1 MYPFF
6 PKAVRGATLTVQN
19 RAMEWL
25 LPVFIGIGLSAA
37 CGFRVFVPLLILS
50 IAAQLGLL
58 HLSSSFEWIG
68 TDAATISFAIATL
81 LEISGY
87 FIPWLDNL
95 LDTIATPAAV
105 LAGILATAS
114 LLGDFSPFLRWALA
128 IIAGGGAAGMVQ
140 ATTVALRGLSSTTTG
155 GLANPI
161 LSFLE
166 ILGAVGVSILA
177 ILLPV
182 ITIIVLIIL
191 MAVFI
196 TRFIQKRYLMRLI

>member
-1 MYPFF
+1 MD
-6 PKAVRGATLTVQN
+6 
-19 RAMEWL
+19 WL
-25 LPVFIGIGLSAA
+25 LPVMIGIGLSAA

-50 IAAQLGLL
+50 IAAQSGLL
-58 HLSSSFEWIG
+58 NLSPGFEWIG
-68 TDAATISFAIATL
+68 TDAAMIAFGIATL

-95 LDTIATPAAV
+95 LDTMATPAAV

-114 LLGDFSPFLRWALA
+114 LLGDFSPFVRWALA

-161 LSFLE
+161 FSFLE
-166 ILGAVGVSILA
+166 IVGAVGVSILA
-177 ILLPV
+177 ILIPV
-182 ITIIVLIIL
+182 IVIALLLVLI
-191 MAVFI
+191 AVFL
-196 TRFIQKRYLMRLI
+196 TRFIRKRYREE

>member
-1 MYPFF
+1 
-6 PKAVRGATLTVQN
+6 
-19 RAMEWL
+19 MEWL
-25 LPVFIGIGLSAA
+25 LPAFIGIGLSAA

-50 IAAQLGLL
+50 IAAQLGFLD
-58 HLSSSFEWIG
+58 LSRGFEWIG
-68 TDAATISFAIATL
+68 TDAAMIAFGIATL

-114 LLGDFSPFLRWALA
+114 LLGDFSPFVRWALA

-140 ATTVALRGLSSTTTG
+140 TTTVALRGLSSTTTG

-177 ILLPV
+177 ILIPV
-182 ITIIVLIIL
+182 ITITVLIIL
-191 MAVFI
+191 IAVFI
-196 TRFIQKRYLMRLI
+196 TRFIRKRYQEE

>member
-1 MYPFF
+1 MD
-6 PKAVRGATLTVQN
+6 
-19 RAMEWL
+19 WL
-25 LPVFIGIGLSAA
+25 LPVMIGIGLSAA

-50 IAAQLGLL
+50 IAAQAGLL
-58 HLSSSFEWIG
+58 NLSPGFEWIG
-68 TDAATISFAIATL
+68 TDAAMIAFGIATL

-95 LDTIATPAAV
+95 LDTMATPAAV

-114 LLGDFSPFLRWALA
+114 LLGDFSPFMRWALA

-161 LSFLE
+161 FSFLE
-166 ILGAVGVSILA
+166 IIGAVGVSILA
-177 ILLPV
+177 ILIPV
-182 ITIIVLIIL
+182 IVIALLIVL
-191 MAVFI
+191 MGVFL
-196 TRFIQKRYLMRLI
+196 TRFIRKRYREE